1 MDLLPADE
9 LKPKMT
15 FNFAPM
21 IDFLFL
27 MLALF
32 ATLSITRATI
42 LETNLEL
49 VRLSTPEKENGSY
62 ASSMHHVNLSVGENG
77 SYNWISEFQSYPM
90 DNEQIV
96 QNELIRQYELGL
108 FPKDKAKTEILLHID
123 RNAPWEPIAKLLF
136 SIREIGFNAF
146 PIYESDADPMQGKR

>member
-1 MDLLPADE
+1 MDLLPSEE

-27 MLALF
+27 MLSLF
-32 ATLSITRATI
+32 ATLAITRATI

-49 VRLSTPEKENGSY
+49 VRLSSPDKEKGSF
-62 ASSMHHVNLSVGENG
+62 ASSMHHVNLSVTETG
-77 SYNWISEFQSYPM
+77 SYKWISEFQSYPM
-90 DNEQIV
+90 DNEEAI
-96 QNELIRQYELGL
+96 QNELIRQYELGI
-108 FPKDKAKTEILLHID
+108 FPKDKSKTEILLHID

-136 SIREIGFNAF
+136 SIREVGFNAF
-146 PIYESDADPMQGKR
+146 PIYESDTDPIKASH